1 LANATKKKEFYNIDT
16 RLIYLDTACMESF
29 ELPILASPSAS
40 SDEMDAIDKM
50 ELSSS
55 RSSIRVGGLM
65 LSRLDWQLLKLEL
78 MSSKDVAFCS
88 QCYLNFF
95 IRRQRRDQIS

>member
-1 LANATKKKEFYNIDT
+1 
-16 RLIYLDTACMESF
+16 
-29 ELPILASPSAS
+29 
-40 SDEMDAIDKM
+40 M

-78 MSSKDVAFCS
+78 MSSKDVAFCG
-88 QCYLNFF
+88 QC
-95 IRRQRRDQIS
+95 